1 MRVVD
6 EWEIT
11 FKTRDRLFEWMVM
24 PFDLYNSPI
33 TFTRMMNDMFKS
45 FIGRFIIVY
54 FDDILTYNKDKEEHL
69 SHLQVVFQTLRS

>member
-1 MRVVD
+1 MD
-6 EWEIT
+6 GYS
-11 FKTRDRLFEWMVM
+11 L
-24 PFDLYNSPI
+24 I

-45 FIGRFIIVY
+45 FIVRFIIVY

>member
-1 MRVVD
+1 MGNNLQNKG
-6 EWEIT
+6 WT
-11 FKTRDRLFEWMVM
+11 FWM
-24 PFDLYNSPI
+24 DGYSPI

-45 FIGRFIIVY
+45 FIVRFIIVY